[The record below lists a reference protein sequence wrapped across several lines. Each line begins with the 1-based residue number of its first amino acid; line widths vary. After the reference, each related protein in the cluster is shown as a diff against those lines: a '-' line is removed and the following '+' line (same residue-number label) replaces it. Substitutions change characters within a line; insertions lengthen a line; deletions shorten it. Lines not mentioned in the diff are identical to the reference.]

1 MPSRKEK
8 RARREEKRRE
18 EKRRELITYPPREQ
32 NYSSWN

>member
-18 EKRRELITYPPREQ
+18 EKRV
-32 NYSSWN
+32 NYLSAQGTKLF